1 MRNNLNTNTMSK
13 DKITIW
19 QDNAITKA
27 RYEMTSLEKN
37 ILYMVLAQIRKEDAL
52 DTLYYVHAKELM
64 DITGERIEYGNFL
77 KATRKLVQ
85 RYFETDLAN
94 GDFLQATFISSA
106 KYLKGQ
112 GVIQIRLDPEVRPFF
127 IELKENFTVF
137 QLHTALTLNSKYA
150 KRMYEILSM
159 HKNYKDPVFT
169 VQVDDLK
176 RQLGIINDKG
186 IDKYEKWTHFKKA
199 VLDPTEKEIEAAG
212 EISFTYETF
221 KTGKAITKLV
231 FTIKRISDSIKVT
244 YDGDQT
250 AVFGRLINQFGL
262 RKDQARQVMD
272 RNSLPEIHKRL
283 YDIQLLAKDG
293 KVANLGAYTAKTFGV

>member
-1 MRNNLNTNTMSK
+1 MANE
-13 DKITIW
+13 KITVW
-19 QDNAITKA
+19 QDNAITRA

-37 ILYMVLAQIRKEDAL
+37 ILYMVLTQIKKDDSS

-64 DITGERIEYGNFL
+64 DITGERIEYGDFL

-85 RYFETDLAN
+85 RYFETELSN
-94 GDFLQATFISSA
+94 GDFLQASFISSA

-159 HKNYKDPVFT
+159 HKNFKDPTFT
-169 VQVDDLK
+169 FQVDDLK
-176 RQLGIINDKG
+176 RQLGVINEKG
-186 IDKYEKWTHFKKA
+186 IDRYEKWTHFKKA
-199 VLDPTEKEIEAAG
+199 VLDPTEKEILEAG
-212 EISFTYETF
+212 ELAFTYETF

-231 FTIKRISDSIKVT
+231 FTVQRVSNSLKVT
-244 YDGDQT
+244 YDGNQS
-250 AVFGRLINQFGL
+250 AVFGRLISEFGL
-262 RKDQARQVMD
+262 RKDQARQIMD
-272 RNSLPEIHKRL
+272 KNSLPEIHKRL
-283 YDIQLLAKDG
+283 YDIQVKMAG
-293 KVANLGAYTAKTFGV
+293 KEIKNLGAYTAKTFGV

>member
-1 MRNNLNTNTMSK
+1 MSK
-13 DKITIW
+13 SNITIW

-37 ILYMVLAQIRKEDAL
+37 ILYMVLAQIRKEDAP
-52 DTLYYVHAKELM
+52 DTVYYVHAKELM
-64 DITGERIEYGNFL
+64 SLTGEEIKYIDFQ

-85 RYFETDLAN
+85 RYFETTLSN

-112 GVIQIRLDPEVRPFF
+112 GIIQIRLDPEVRPFF
-127 IELKENFTVF
+127 VELKETFTTY

-150 KRMYEILSM
+150 KRMYELFSM
-159 HKNYKDPVFT
+159 YKNMKSPVF
-169 VQVDDLK
+169 QIRLEDLK
-176 RQLGIINDKG
+176 KQLGV
-186 IDKYEKWTHFKKA
+186 IDENGKDRYEKWTHFKKA
-199 VLDPTEKEIEAAG
+199 VLDPTEKEILAAG
-212 EISFTYETF
+212 ELSFTYDF
-221 KTGKAITKLV
+221 KKAGRAVDELI
-231 FTIKRISDSIKVT
+231 FTVKRISDAIKVT

-283 YDIQLLAKDG
+283 YEIQL
-293 KVANLGAYTAKTFGV
+293 KVSSNEISNLGAYTAKTFGV